1 MLAGFGPGQLR
12 FWNTDIAFPHFAF
25 RLTGRFGWCDVCD
38 MAEVVVDD
46 KYLDRRIL
54 KEFRDRPLE
63 EVPGLPVHALKG
75 LSEGDEKLLNESFY
89 VKTVRDLAELKYVVW
104 AQELVVL
111 ARMPQSKINMDL
123 LKDKLIKKYET
134 TPVKKILQSPVS
146 ALQGVSAADKNRLG
160 KAFNVKTVSQFAR
173 LKYAKW
179 AQEICAAVDGDF
191 DGVSAA
197 ASAAGAAA
205 LGAAGLAA
213 SGLADGSDAAESST
227 ASAYAPGESVSRSG
241 DSADSSGSK
250 WWRILLL
257 ILLIALILFAI
268 WYFFRG
274 CADAKGQQGAADESA
289 QPRVEQ
295 VEENA
300 AAGDAAGNAD
310 AGGVNDSVATD
321 TPAPTPVTAGTDLQP
336 GQDYAIQ
343 SGDTLYKLSRRA
355 YGTPRK
361 WRKIFDANRALIKDP
376 DLLQTGRSVRIP

>member
-1 MLAGFGPGQLR
+1 
-12 FWNTDIAFPHFAF
+12 
-25 RLTGRFGWCDVCD
+25 
-38 MAEVVVDD
+38 MAEVVGYD

-54 KEFRDRPLE
+54 KEYRDRPLE

-123 LKDKLIKKYET
+123 LKDKPIKKYET

-213 SGLADGSDAAESST
+213 SGSGPSDA
-227 ASAYAPGESVSRSG
+227 ASAYAPGQSVLRDESA
-241 DSADSSGSK
+241 ADSSGSK
-250 WWRILLL
+250 WWRILLFIL
-257 ILLIALILFAI
+257 IIALLLFAI
-268 WYFFRG
+268 WYFLRG
-274 CADAKGQQGAADESA
+274 CGEKEGDAIDAGANQQPAPIEEVQPAEVEETPDAADA
-289 QPRVEQ
+289 
-295 VEENA
+295 
-300 AAGDAAGNAD
+300 NAD
-310 AGGVNDSVATD
+310 VAPAP
-321 TPAPTPVTAGTDLQP
+321 TPAPTGTDLQP

-343 SGDTLYKLSRRA
+343 NGDTLYKLSRRA
-355 YGTPRK
+355 YGNQRE
-361 WRKIFDANRALIKDP
+361 WRKIFDANRAVIKNP
-376 DLLQTGRSVRIP
+376 DLLQTGRSIRIP

>member
-1 MLAGFGPGQLR
+1 
-12 FWNTDIAFPHFAF
+12 
-25 RLTGRFGWCDVCD
+25 

-75 LSEGDEKLLNESFY
+75 LSEGDEKLLKESFY

-160 KAFNVKTVSQFAR
+160 KAFNVKTVAQFAR

-197 ASAAGAAA
+197 ASAAGVAAF
-205 LGAAGLAA
+205 GAAGLAA
-213 SGLADGSDAAESST
+213 GGSADGRDSAESSA

-257 ILLIALILFAI
+257 LLLIALILFAI

-274 CADAKGQQGAADESA
+274 CSDAKGQHGAADESA

-300 AAGDAAGNAD
+300 AAGDAVGDADAAGNTD

-321 TPAPTPVTAGTDLQP
+321 TPAPTPVTAGTDLRP

-355 YGTPRK
+355 YGTPRM
-361 WRKIFDANRALIKDP
+361 WRKIFDANRALIKNP